1 MNRAIKYR
9 LYPTTEQKVF
19 FAKTFGCCRKVWNL
33 MLADKVRHYK
43 DTKSFGM
50 QTPALY
56 KKAYP
61 YLKEVDSLALSNVQM
76 NLQAAF
82 RSCFDKNRKKRNN
95 FPKFKSKHKSKKS
108 YTTNNQNGTIII
120 VDNGIKLPKVG
131 VVKAVLHR
139 FPKADWILKSATIS
153 QMSDGNYYV
162 SVLFEY
168 NEPEN
173 PYQADLTNAIGLDY
187 SSAHLYVDDKGNIG
201 GNHKYFKES
210 QKKLARAQ
218 RSLSRRK
225 GAKEGEEKSANYLKQ
240 ERKVNKIYRHCANQ
254 RLDSL
259 HKKSTVIA
267 KRYDVVCVETLDMK
281 ALSNKKFDNGKA
293 TMDNGYGMF
302 LSMLSYKLTE
312 RNKFFVKVNKWYP
325 SSQICSACG
334 TKNNEV
340 KDLSIREWTCPVC
353 GEHHSRD
360 INAAINIKKE
370 GLRLLTEIK
379 AA

>member
-33 MLADKVRHYK
+33 MLADKVKHYEE
-43 DTKSFGM
+43 TKTFGT
-50 QTPALY
+50 QTPAMY
-56 KKAYP
+56 KEEYP

-82 RSCFDKNRKKRNN
+82 RNCFDKKRKKRNN
-95 FPKFKSKHKSKKS
+95 FPKFKSKRKSKKT
-108 YTTNNQNGTIII
+108 YTTNNQNGTIVI

-131 VVKAVLHR
+131 VVKTVLHR
-139 FPKADWILKSATIS
+139 SPEADWILKSATIS

-168 NEPEN
+168 EETEDTYN
-173 PYQADLTNAIGLDY
+173 ADLTNAIGLDY
-187 SSAHLYVDDKGNIG
+187 SSANLYVDDKGNIG
-201 GNHKYFKES
+201 SNHKYFKKS

-225 GAKEGEEKSANYLKQ
+225 GAKEGEEKSSNYLKQ

-259 HKKSTVIA
+259 HKISTEISNQ
-267 KRYDVVCVETLDMK
+267 YDVVCVETLDMK
-281 ALSNKKFDNGKA
+281 ALSNKKFGNGKA

-302 LSMLSYKLTE
+302 LSMLFYKLAE
-312 RNKFFVKVNKWYP
+312 RNKHFIKVGKWYP
-325 SSQICSACG
+325 SSQICSVCG
-334 TKNNEV
+334 TKNKEI

-353 GEHHSRD
+353 GEHHNRD

-370 GLRLLTEIK
+370 GLRLLSEKT
-379 AA
+379 A

>member
-168 NEPEN
+168 AEQKNA
-173 PYQADLTNAIGLDY
+173 YKTDLTNAIGLDY
-187 SSAHLYVDDKGNIG
+187 SSAHLYIDDKGNIG
-201 GNHKYFKES
+201 SNHQYFKES

-240 ERKVNKIYRHCANQ
+240 ERKVNRIYRHIANQ
-254 RLDSL
+254 RLDNL
-259 HKKSTVIA
+259 HKKSTEIVNQ
-267 KRYDVVCVETLDMK
+267 YDVVCVETLDMK
-281 ALSNKKFDNGKA
+281 ALSDKKFGNGKA

-302 LSMLSYKLTE
+302 LSMLSYKLAE
-312 RNKFFVKVNKWYP
+312 RNKCFVKVNKWYP
-325 SSQICSACG
+325 SSQICSTCG
-334 TKNNEV
+334 TQNKEV

-353 GEHHSRD
+353 GEHHNRD

-370 GLRLLTEIK
+370 GLRLLTEVK
-379 AA
+379 VA